1 MHHNTESRNRGSTW
15 ALEKHRKELKER
27 FLHLSHRSSHV
38 GDDTHISEFKQM
50 KELKIKKTER
60 QDEGNAEESNSTT
73 ILFSGRKQRKQMSQL
88 PAQGTT
94 IWQQKTAKTS
104 VLSFWGYAKR
114 SSNSFSIVLWS
125 QIKSLPG
132 FVLSLGLLICSSRT
146 DGS

>member
-1 MHHNTESRNRGSTW
+1 
-15 ALEKHRKELKER
+15 
-27 FLHLSHRSSHV
+27 LHLSHRSSHV

-114 SSNSFSIVLWS
+114 SSNSFSIVL
-125 QIKSLPG
+125 
-132 FVLSLGLLICSSRT
+132 
-146 DGS
+146 